1 MKLFHRTP
9 AAETI
14 LREGFRDAA
23 GYYLTDRLH
32 EGVWLSTVPPDANDG
47 APGPDLLEVD
57 IPEEDV
63 ASHGWVEAG
72 HPYREFLVPAAIV
85 NRFPVLQILQDEED
99 ARFVPIEEWWRD
111 HAGSLCLVRRY
122 ADGRV
127 TGRAVPL
134 DDDGIRF
141 DTTCQSVSDAQRLVD
156 EALQKAGHVCS
167 DACGHSWKG
176 GAR

>member
-14 LREGFRDAA
+14 LREGFRDAV

-32 EGVWLSTVPPDANDG
+32 EGVWLSTVPRDANDG
-47 APGPDLLEVD
+47 AQGTDLLEVD

-63 ASHGWVEAG
+63 APHEWIEEG

-85 NRFPVLQILQDEED
+85 NRFPVRRILQDEEH

-111 HAGSLCLVRRY
+111 HLRQPPSWPRWIAREH
-122 ADGRV
+122 
-127 TGRAVPL
+127 
-134 DDDGIRF
+134 
-141 DTTCQSVSDAQRLVD
+141 TTS
-156 EALQKAGHVCS
+156 
-167 DACGHSWKG
+167 
-176 GAR
+176 